1 MQNNS
6 SRFVMNLVPLTNVV
20 SNTSGLDTNTTLSNS
35 ITAMQQ
41 MINTDTKTVY
51 TNFLGAFTANTSIQ
65 VQSPLNL
72 CNVGITSNGVATTF
86 GTAGAVASAQGS
98 VSSIVYDG
106 NYVSTNISGI
116 TIGVQG
122 RTIFNM
128 LSNGNSI
135 FYDGS
140 RAASEVRV
148 SSMNFAADLVTA
160 SSINVGGSCF
170 ANAFVTLSDI
180 QAKQHISS
188 IDGFSADQLQG
199 IRPYKFRYTGFP
211 EEEIG
216 LMAQELEAIYPE
228 CISVNNGTKY
238 VKYNSVLALLLGTVR
253 DLQERLTCLERRCT

>member
-1 MQNNS
+1 
-6 SRFVMNLVPLTNVV
+6 MNLVPLTNVV
-20 SNTSGLDTNTTLSNS
+20 SNTSGLDTTTTLSNS
-35 ITAMQQ
+35 ITAIQQ

-86 GTAGAVASAQGS
+86 GTAGAAGTVGSLAQGIP
-98 VSSIVYDG
+98 SSIVYDT

-128 LSNGNSI
+128 LSNGNSL
-135 FYDGS
+135 FYDATQ
-140 RAASEVRV
+140 AASEVRV

-180 QAKQHISS
+180 QAKQNICS
-188 IDGFSADQLQG
+188 IDGFSAAQLQA
-199 IRPYKFRYTGFP
+199 IRPYRFHYTGSAD
-211 EEEIG
+211 EEIG

-228 CISVNNGTKY
+228 CISINNGTKY
-238 VKYNSVLALLLGTVR
+238 VKYNSVVALLLGTVR
-253 DLQERLTCLERRCT
+253 DLQQRITCLERRD